1 MCLREFP
8 AMRTKEYVVNLK
20 NKYSTT
26 IIVQKNLSICK
37 SDYQQK
43 IYFLLSPHWLITG
56 LTMKMK
62 KYGFCLV
69 DWISYFVLIKEKL

>member
-1 MCLREFP
+1 MESMLG
-8 AMRTKEYVVNLK
+8 KEEK
-20 NKYSTT
+20 N
-26 IIVQKNLSICK
+26 
-37 SDYQQK
+37 
-43 IYFLLSPHWLITG
+43 IYGVIITG